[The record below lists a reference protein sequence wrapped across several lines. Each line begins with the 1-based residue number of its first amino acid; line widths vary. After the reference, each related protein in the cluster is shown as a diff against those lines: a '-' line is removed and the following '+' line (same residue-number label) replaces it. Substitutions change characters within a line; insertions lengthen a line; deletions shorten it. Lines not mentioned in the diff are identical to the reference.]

1 MPQTDFSTR
10 HSPRTIELR
19 PSFQALPLPE
29 IVQDSLEEEVCEL
42 DRFRSIRRI
51 LKYTFRIYYLL
62 RIEISG
68 WRVWVTSVLSP
79 WDTLLHTIV
88 MYSVIRG
95 TPSEASM
102 SIYEAWLREEI
113 DFWLRFIEEWEQQH
127 RRSAPIRMRAAL
139 ELAEEK
145 LQQYLENPNKLNGT
159 NNRMDKSGIS
169 IH

>member
-1 MPQTDFSTR
+1 
-10 HSPRTIELR
+10 
-19 PSFQALPLPE
+19 
-29 IVQDSLEEEVCEL
+29 
-42 DRFRSIRRI
+42 
-51 LKYTFRIYYLL
+51 
-62 RIEISG
+62 
-68 WRVWVTSVLSP
+68 
-79 WDTLLHTIV
+79 
-88 MYSVIRG
+88 
-95 TPSEASM
+95 M